1 MTDPKIDSILDE
13 ANRLF
18 LQGKLKE
25 AISYYD
31 KILEENPNHLGCLN
45 NKGYAISKLKDY
57 DFALQCYN
65 SALKLDPE
73 DIPVQVNKISSL
85 RKKGNLTDA
94 LSLCDKILENNSNY
108 KIALYHKER
117 ILLSM
122 KKFHDSILCCDKI
135 LEDYPHNGDVLFD
148 KACNLI
154 MLSQTEKA
162 LDNLENSISQGTQ
175 YKIKAKKSKFST
187 DLMSNS
193 RYQSLIS

>member
-45 NKGYAISKLKDY
+45 NKGYALSKLKDY
-57 DFALQCYN
+57 DSALQCYN
-65 SALKLDPE
+65 SALKMDSE

-85 RKKGNLTDA
+85 RKKGELAEA
-94 LSLCDKILENNSNY
+94 LFLCNKILENNSNY
-108 KIALYHKER
+108 NIALYHKER

-122 KKFHDSILCCDKI
+122 KKFHDSISCCDKI
-135 LEDYPHNGDVLFD
+135 LEDYPNNGDVLFD

-162 LDNLENSISQGTQ
+162 LDNLENSIHQGTQ
-175 YKIKAKKSKFST
+175 YKVKAKKSKFFEELSN
-187 DLMSNS
+187 NS
-193 RYQSLIS
+193 RFQSLIS